1 MGPRRPRRRPRRRDN
16 FFAINWRRARQNY
29 SFQRTTVKTFLKCIL
44 RALRG
49 NEDEKTTPLIRANWL
64 FFWQRCAK
72 TVVTI
77 CENGSNGD
85 ENGSNDETKTVVT
98 MESSSLRVILTVTQ
112 THLLEQT
119 ILTFSSFIWGKK
131 ISNLLRN
138 WKTKAKMGTEMSIL
152 LMLGKQK
159 N

>member
-1 MGPRRPRRRPRRRDN
+1 MCENGSNGD
-16 FFAINWRRARQNY
+16 
-29 SFQRTTVKTFLKCIL
+29 
-44 RALRG
+44 
-49 NEDEKTTPLIRANWL
+49 
-64 FFWQRCAK
+64 
-72 TVVTI
+72 
-77 CENGSNGD
+77 ENGSNGD